1 MQFKKEIEYS
11 NFWLRYPHSK
21 PPCNEFVGW
30 YANAFLMLYKYTKQ
44 KD

>member
-30 YANAFLMLYKYTKQ
+30 YAGITADMFG
-44 KD
+44 